1 MSTKLVNNNY
11 RKQLERHTFIVT
23 YIKKYIHKNLYNQKK
38 TVYKDLKTNT
48 KTISVIHKQLLR

>member
-1 MSTKLVNNNY
+1 MSTKPVNNNY
-11 RKQLERHTFIVT
+11 RKQLERHNFIVT
-23 YIKKYIHKNLYNQKK
+23 YIKKYIHTNLYNQKK